1 MWKAAVSVI
10 NHLNSFTFDGILV
23 GLGKKNKKQ
32 LSDIFMRMNFP
43 IEQESMQCLKTLFK
57 EKLVLTKG
65 EFCLMEKYMWIIT

>member
-1 MWKAAVSVI
+1 MWKAALSVI

-32 LSDIFMRMNFP
+32 LSDIFMRMNAP

-65 EFCLMEKYMWIIT
+65 GFA